1 MGSRTTSLT
10 LAMLM
15 LTGTLTVPA
24 LADEP
29 GHLQDDPFSEFDTE
43 ISDLLAEWQIPG
55 AQVAV
60 MHNGSLV
67 FNKGYGIAANG
78 TDENGNYWASEVT
91 VDSKFRIASLSK
103 AVTSA
108 GILTLIQNG
117 TISLDDKMVDLIP
130 NLLPEEMDG
139 CDYPNHS
146 NGHSISDINVSHL
159 LNHRGGFN
167 PTSDPTYWHWNRWT
181 ASWNND
187 PCVDKDSLIED
198 FEGGN
203 LAPVPME
210 RILSE
215 WLRRPLDYSPGSSV
229 YYSNIG
235 FQILGQIIEA
245 QSGMDYESYILDHV
259 LTPMGID
266 SMSIGM
272 TMPDQRAEGE
282 VSYFDD
288 LVDECHFPSGQ
299 DSNGNPIFED
309 APGPDCGGFVIE
321 EKDGG
326 GGWIASS
333 ADYARFIAHIDGT
346 LDSGSSKIHSTTSSQ
361 TRMTPGAA
369 VTAGEST

>member
-117 TISLDDKMVDLIP
+117 TISLDDKMLDL
-130 NLLPEEMDG
+130 
-139 CDYPNHS
+139 
-146 NGHSISDINVSHL
+146 
-159 LNHRGGFN
+159 
-167 PTSDPTYWHWNRWT
+167 
-181 ASWNND
+181 
-187 PCVDKDSLIED
+187 SLI
-198 FEGGN
+198 
-203 LAPVPME
+203 
-210 RILSE
+210 
-215 WLRRPLDYSPGSSV
+215 
-229 YYSNIG
+229 
-235 FQILGQIIEA
+235 
-245 QSGMDYESYILDHV
+245 
-259 LTPMGID
+259 
-266 SMSIGM
+266 
-272 TMPDQRAEGE
+272 
-282 VSYFDD
+282 
-288 LVDECHFPSGQ
+288 
-299 DSNGNPIFED
+299 
-309 APGPDCGGFVIE
+309 
-321 EKDGG
+321 
-326 GGWIASS
+326 
-333 ADYARFIAHIDGT
+333 HI
-346 LDSGSSKIHSTTSSQ
+346 
-361 TRMTPGAA
+361 
-369 VTAGEST
+369 